1 MARHLCEEFLGHGGY
16 DSTLEEAKVGL
27 QSQRHH
33 AIFYPHAPTLG
44 NMDVTSN
51 MLGSSIEGG
60 EPTVNCSHGSHGDKD
75 YEHPSSEHDYGATTL
90 VIRAAS
96 EGAIL
101 KMTSTALSAPGIPRR
116 SLSLRAP
123 FSGLA
128 PLGGKG
134 PYDPWPLGQ
143 NSMNGQ

>member
-33 AIFYPHAPTLG
+33 AIFHPHAPTLG

-75 YEHPSSEHDYGATTL
+75 HDHPSPEHDDGATTL
-90 VIRAAS
+90 VTRAAS

-101 KMTSTALSAPGIPRR
+101 EMTFAALLRLSSHRRYLAAR
-116 SLSLRAP
+116 SLPTRDRP
-123 FSGLA
+123 H
-128 PLGGKG
+128 
-134 PYDPWPLGQ
+134 
-143 NSMNGQ
+143 

>member
-1 MARHLCEEFLGHGGY
+1 
-16 DSTLEEAKVGL
+16 
-27 QSQRHH
+27 
-33 AIFYPHAPTLG
+33 
-44 NMDVTSN
+44 

-101 KMTSTALSAPGIPRR
+101 GMACAATRALNFR
-116 SLSLRAP
+116 SGYFYVRPS
-123 FSGLA
+123 FSFTGY
-128 PLGGKG
+128 GRMV
-134 PYDPWPLGQ
+134 
-143 NSMNGQ
+143 N